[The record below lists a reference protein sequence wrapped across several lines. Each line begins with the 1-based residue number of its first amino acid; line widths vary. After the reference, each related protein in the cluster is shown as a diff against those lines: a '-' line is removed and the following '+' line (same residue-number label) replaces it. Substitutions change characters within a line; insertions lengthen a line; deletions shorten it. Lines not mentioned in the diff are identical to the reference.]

1 MGTCDIVEPYNIEYR
16 LVRSD
21 GEIRDINS
29 RGAKTANRLGEPN
42 FMHGTAQDI
51 TERHQAEQRFRR
63 ARPSWQ
69 NFSFERTRHGYG
81 LRCLPVFI
89 RG

>member
-63 ARPSWQ
+63 AM
-69 NFSFERTRHGYG
+69 H
-81 LRCLPVFI
+81 
-89 RG
+89 